1 MKGFIIYEDFI
12 TNVKSIVNCG
22 RLSPSCYTIED
33 QKKTGRKIVNW
44 EDVR

>member
-1 MKGFIIYEDFI
+1 MNIYVDGLFEIF
-12 TNVKSIVNCG
+12 
-22 RLSPSCYTIED
+22 TIED